1 MFDAFLP
8 TAIKFHYQWNLR
20 ELSAVTQGLCLATP
34 DYYNQPLVLVRL
46 WLHEVRRAH
55 GDRLN
60 YYLTTLPPYHLATLL
75 PCYLTTLLHTTCCLG
90 APRLRRPAGQRDG
103 Q

>member
-55 GDRLN
+55 GDRL
-60 YYLTTLPPYHLATLL
+60 YLL
-75 PCYLTTLLHTTCCLG
+75 PCYLATLLRTTCL
-90 APRLRRPAGQRDG
+90 AA
-103 Q
+103 

>member
-8 TAIKFHYQWNLR
+8 TAVKFHYQWNLR

-34 DYYNQPLVLVRL
+34 DYYNQPLMLARL

-55 GDRLN
+55 GTSYNLPL
-60 YYLTTLPPYHLATLL
+60 YHFTTSL
-75 PCYLTTLLHTTCCLG
+75 LTTLLLCY
-90 APRLRRPAGQRDG
+90 
-103 Q
+103 

>member
-60 YYLTTLPPYHLATLL
+60 
-75 PCYLTTLLHTTCCLG
+75 
-90 APRLRRPAGQRDG
+90 
-103 Q
+103 

>member
-8 TAIKFHYQWNLR
+8 TAVKFHYQWNLR

-60 YYLTTLPPYHLATLL
+60 LLPYYLTTLL
-75 PCYLTTLLHTTCCLG
+75 PCYLATLLPYYLTTLLPYYLTTLLL
-90 APRLRRPAGQRDG
+90 AA
-103 Q
+103 